1 MAKDLIDMNWKI
13 SDIFHSLSPK
23 ERLRAMRNTMGVVS
37 REIRKVAQKDLTSM
51 SYTLKPRHEGEQ
63 PKPGKRAKKLKP
75 NIIPVAYRRAIG
87 FHVTI
92 ADRRARAG
100 EHTKVD
106 HQNRWGKWVPA
117 VRWFE
122 TGTEDQE
129 PRPFMERASRLIQN
143 YEHRIMEVFEKKIDQ
158 IVEKHNAKL

>member
-1 MAKDLIDMNWKI
+1 MAKDLIDVNRGI
-13 SDIFHSLSPK
+13 SEIFHDLSPK
-23 ERLRAMRNTMGVVS
+23 KRMSAMRSTMGVIS
-37 REIRKVAQKDLTSM
+37 REIRRVAQKDLTSM
-51 SYTLKPRHEGEQ
+51 SYMLKPRHEGEQ

-92 ADRRARAG
+92 ATRRAKAG
-100 EHTKVD
+100 DHTKVD
-106 HQNRWGKWVPA
+106 HLNRWGRWVPA

-129 PRPFMERASRLIQN
+129 PRPFMGNAAKLANN
-143 YEHRIMEVFEKKIDQ
+143 YEHRIAKVFDDKIKEV
-158 IVEKHNAKL
+158 VAKHNAKL